1 MRVLQ
6 YIQRGLLPQRFRKLR
21 IADITIRIFA
31 QRFSIFVQY
40 GNAGKP
46 EGLRFCPEAFGVVEI
61 QGVVFSQLPHRHRHP
76 AQRFCGDGIVIFFVA
91 GGLHLYKVDGAVKVF
106 LGSAHGLLPGEEG
119 HCQQKQHPHQQ
130 VERRHPHPGGE
141 RFLVTVQGRPPPDT
155 FPGPADTCLRSASV
169 CHRRAWRQ
177 GSRSAFRPARG
188 CRSAQ
193 RLRRCR

>member
-6 YIQRGLLPQRFRKLR
+6 HVQRGLLPQRFRKLR

-31 QRFSIFVQY
+31 QCFSIFVQH
-40 GNAGKP
+40 GNAGDP
-46 EGLRFCPEAFGVVEI
+46 EGLRFFPKGFGVVEI
-61 QGVVFSQLPHRHRHP
+61 QSIIFGQLPHRHCHP
-76 AQRFCGDGIVIFFVA
+76 AQCPCGDGIVMFFVA

-106 LGSAHGLLPGEEG
+106 LGSAHGLPPGEEG

-130 VERRHPHPGGE
+130 IERRQPHPGGE

-169 CHRRAWRQ
+169 CLRRAWRQ
-177 GSRSAFRPARG
+177 GSRPAFRPARG